1 MTDDDLNKLSSEIG
15 QRLQSLKATMT
26 TAESCTGGWIAKV
39 ITDIPGSSCWFERG
53 FVTYSNQS
61 KQEMVGVTPDSLT
74 QYGAVSEQVVRE
86 MAEGARA
93 AAGADFS
100 ISVSGIAGPD
110 GGSEE
115 KPVGTVW
122 FGFAAANQETL
133 TQRQVFSGDRE
144 AVRRQATAWGLLTL
158 YRHFL
163 KK

>member
-93 AAGADFS
+93 AAGLTFPFL
-100 ISVSGIAGPD
+100 SVGSPD
-110 GGSEE
+110 
-115 KPVGTVW
+115 
-122 FGFAAANQETL
+122 L
-133 TQRQVFSGDRE
+133 M
-144 AVRRQATAWGLLTL
+144 AVRKRNLWVRSGSALQQQIKKRLRSVRFFLAIARLSDVRQRPGAC
-158 YRHFL
+158 
-163 KK
+163 